1 MKRWAG
7 GVAAF
12 LLLVGGTAAYA
23 EDVEQNKRVIR
34 RLYDELFS
42 KWNLAV
48 IDEIF
53 SPEFLGHGMP
63 PGIPRGPEG
72 VRRFYAGI
80 RAGLPDFRITVED
93 LFGAGDRVVVRWHAT
108 ATHTGTFRG
117 MPPTGA
123 PVTLDGIAIYR
134 LQNGKA
140 VERWVQVNMLGL
152 VEQIRAAAAAAT
164 ARP

>member
-1 MKRWAG
+1 MKKSG
-7 GVAAF
+7 AA
-12 LLLVGGTAAYA
+12 LLVALSMLSSAAATADDVA
-23 EDVEQNKRVIR
+23 ENTRVIR

-48 IDEIF
+48 IDEIIG
-53 SPEFLGHGMP
+53 PEFLGHGMP

-72 VRRFYAGI
+72 VRQFYAGI
-80 RAGLPDFRITVED
+80 RAGLPDFRITVQD

>member
-1 MKRWAG
+1 MKKS
-7 GVAAF
+7 VAA
-12 LLLVGGTAAYA
+12 LLFASSLLGSAAATADDVA
-23 EDVEQNKRVIR
+23 ENTRVIR

-48 IDEIF
+48 IDEIIG
-53 SPEFLGHGMP
+53 PEFLGHGMP

-152 VEQIRAAAAAAT
+152 VEQIRAATAAGT
-164 ARP
+164 AGP